1 MRSGIGNDPRDP
13 FYVASVTGTRNA
25 DGSFTPNGNP
35 TGQQTY
41 QLASNQ
47 TIAANSGTPPITNV
61 QGGSY
66 LFDRQFT
73 GTSITLQSL
82 GADGTTW
89 RDVVNST
96 ASGTTGVVIGQ
107 GATVRLYN
115 PNGTSVTGVYA
126 NLT

>member
-1 MRSGIGNDPRDP
+1 MAEI
-13 FYVASVTGTRNA
+13 ASTSIAQPVYLVNPA
-25 DGSFTPNGNP
+25 DGAGYAGTVPK
-35 TGQQTY
+35 TY

-47 TIAANSGTPPITNV
+47 TIAANSGTTPITNV

-66 LFDRQFT
+66 LFDVQFT
-73 GTSITLQSL
+73 GTSVRLETL

-89 RDVVNST
+89 RPVTTST
-96 ASGTTGVVIGQ
+96 TSGTTGVVIGQ